1 MQINNKCVLV
11 LAVTPNFGDDGWV
24 FDGQKN
30 CFKLTET
37 VDGYCKLTE
46 TVDGYSAGQAMCE
59 SLGGNL
65 GVPNSYV
72 TDVIVS
78 KSFC

>member
-1 MQINNKCVLV
+1 MAPC
-11 LAVTPNFGDDGWV
+11 DDGWV
-24 FDGQKN
+24 FDGQKS
-30 CFKLTET
+30 CFKLTNQEFIGDL
-37 VDGYCKLTE
+37 VWPGHSD
-46 TVDGYSAGQAMCE
+46 GQATCE

-72 TDVIVS
+72 ADVIVS